1 MQRKVSKERKSD
13 LAYDRLRL
21 AIIRAEMPPGSAIEE
36 SELVRLLEVGRTPV
50 REALLRL
57 AHEDLVTVAPQRG
70 YFVSSTSATD
80 FFHLNEFR
88 IESEVLACRLAAA
101 RITDAELAEFE
112 ALLVEAREGIRA
124 QRSDHEWHLGVDER
138 VHQIVAKAAGNPYLA
153 STLTRL
159 FALSVR
165 SLYVSKIPITLVDD
179 EIETY
184 ASLYEALKA
193 RNPERAAAVMNKHL
207 DWSILKVLRPP
218 SPAKQAMTLQRAA
231 GAE

>member
-1 MQRKVSKERKSD
+1 MYPKINKERKSD
-13 LAYDRLRL
+13 VAYEKLRL

-36 SELVRLLEVGRTPV
+36 SILVQQLGVGRTPV

-88 IESEVLACRLAAA
+88 IESEVLACRLAAT
-101 RITDAELAEFE
+101 RITAAELAEFE
-112 ALLVEAREGIRA
+112 ALLSEARDGIRA
-124 QRSDHEWHLGVDER
+124 ERSDHEWHLGVDER

-153 STLTRL
+153 RTLTRL

-184 ASLYEALKA
+184 AHLYDALKS
-193 RNPERAAAVMNKHL
+193 RNPIE
-207 DWSILKVLRPP
+207 
-218 SPAKQAMTLQRAA
+218 LQPL
-231 GAE
+231 